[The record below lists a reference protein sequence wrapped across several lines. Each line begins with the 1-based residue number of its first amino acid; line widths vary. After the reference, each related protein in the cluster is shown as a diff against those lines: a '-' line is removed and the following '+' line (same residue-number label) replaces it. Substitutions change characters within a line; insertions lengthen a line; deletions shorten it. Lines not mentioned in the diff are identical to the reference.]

1 MDILLLTVVCLWF
14 INAFDKYARFV
25 IIVVNLDENSPVF
38 CPETDDDETDDER
51 ESKNE
56 AAAG

>member
-1 MDILLLTVVCLWF
+1 MDVLLLWF
-14 INAFDKYARFV
+14 AYGLLMRLNKYACFV
-25 IIVVNLDENSPVF
+25 IIAVNLDENSPVF

-51 ESKNE
+51 ESKDE